1 MDNTPSS
8 FYLRNMSE
16 ESLDP
21 NKTYVY
27 DGVEVVLTGRK
38 AKKPSNVAK
47 GTMLTLYEV
56 EPLDKESIQWKKW
69 VSTRDIYTIE

>member
-8 FYLRNMSE
+8 FYLHNMSE
-16 ESLDP
+16 ETLDP

-38 AKKPSNVAK
+38 AKKPSNVANR
-47 GTMLTLYEV
+47 MLVLYEV
-56 EPLDKESIQWKKW
+56 EPKDKESIQWKKW
-69 VSTRDIYTIE
+69 VSTRDIFTIE